1 MVLLITTMENSINL
15 LKVTLSDKKGEV
27 EEERK
32 SMIEFNILGGDIE
45 MVLNWVE

>member
-32 SMIEFNILGGDIE
+32 SMIEFISLEEILK
-45 MVLNWVE
+45 WS